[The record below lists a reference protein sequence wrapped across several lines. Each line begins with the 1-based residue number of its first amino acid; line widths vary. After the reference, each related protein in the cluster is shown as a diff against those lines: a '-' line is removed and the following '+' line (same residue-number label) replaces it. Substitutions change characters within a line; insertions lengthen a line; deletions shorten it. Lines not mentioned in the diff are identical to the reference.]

1 MKVNWKKII
10 EIVVYAIISALSA
23 LGAGETASAMGLLN

>member
-1 MKVNWKKII
+1 MKINWKKII

-23 LGAGETASAMGLLN
+23 IGTTDAHTILTSL

>member
-1 MKVNWKKII
+1 MKINWKKII

-23 LGAGETASAMGLLN
+23 IGTTDAHSVLAS

>member
-1 MKVNWKKII
+1 MKINWKKII

-23 LGAGETASAMGLLN
+23 ITTTDTAHALGLY